1 MVEGQRKCLHYLIM
15 KTWISSW
22 IASWVPGDIWTL
34 LHNVQELFLCPASFT
49 PPSKAVAQTEQEK
62 HPHLTERTQVARGG
76 KRLAQ
81 GPCVDHLPFALLF
94 VYLPTLFPQRI
105 WRYIMKYKI
114 AINIMFSQDKGKY
127 TLENLSFLSWYR
139 PSPFPPP
146 GLSRGCDLCQ
156 EHLSHTFPDCVPPTL
171 RSWVQ
176 LLNNSV
182 VFCLIGYKVHDI
194 RDYLSLGSPK
204 ADPKDRELF
213 CRCCLG
219 ALVGNSQWKVGL
231 QAVTSAGS

>member
-1 MVEGQRKCLHYLIM
+1 MDKWGQGGLLDTWVMYTNWDRKIFTRYMVEGQRKCLHYLIM

-156 EHLSHTFPDCVPPTL
+156 EHLSPLTHLPWLCPTHSQVL
-171 RSWVQ
+171 G
-176 LLNNSV
+176 SV
-182 VFCLIGYKVHDI
+182 V
-194 RDYLSLGSPK
+194 
-204 ADPKDRELF
+204 E
-213 CRCCLG
+213 
-219 ALVGNSQWKVGL
+219 
-231 QAVTSAGS
+231 